1 MSENA
6 NAAPGWYPGNGEK
19 TTACVIDSKAP
30 AGQETSHPPKNPA
43 SAPSATGAAT
53 ITIPVAK
60 AGNYLATLPV
70 ASIKVGNR
78 FRQDQG
84 DILVLNPPY
93 AQPAIAHSAEKLCQE
108 VAVGNVTAALVLT
121 HGHTDTAWFPR
132 LASVCDGVCFT
143 RGRIGFLDPEGK
155 KASPTQGQTLFLFG
169 KDRLGLFYEA
179 FAKVGLVM
187 TARKGLEGEQ

>member
-1 MSENA
+1 M
-6 NAAPGWYPGNGEK
+6 
-19 TTACVIDSKAP
+19 
-30 AGQETSHPPKNPA
+30 
-43 SAPSATGAAT
+43 
-53 ITIPVAK
+53 
-60 AGNYLATLPV
+60 

-121 HGHTDTAWFPR
+121 HGHTTDTAWFPR
-132 LASVCDGVCFT
+132 LASVCDAVCFT

-155 KASPTQGQTLFLFG
+155 KASPTQGQALFLFG
-169 KDRLGLFYEA
+169 KYHLGLLDDA
-179 FAKVGLVM
+179 FAKIGLLINI
-187 TARKGLEGEQ
+187 RKGLEGGR